1 MEAIELMIEEH
12 ENIRRMLK
20 VVRAYSYKV
29 LNGEKVD
36 YNDFYK
42 IIDFIKNYADK
53 NHHCKEE
60 DVLFKI
66 IDRQFNMKNGPIMG
80 MLIEHDQ
87 GRLFIHN
94 LETALKELEEGN
106 EESKLDIIANAV
118 SYADLLNRHID
129 KENNTIYMFANKSL
143 SKENKEELN
152 RISSELEAKSK
163 ESGIQ
168 DKYLNI
174 LKELEDKISKKTD

>member
-1 MEAIELMIEEH
+1 MEAIELMMEEH
-12 ENIRRMLK
+12 KNIKRMLK

-29 LNGEKVD
+29 LKGEEVD

-42 IIDFIKNYADK
+42 MIDFIRNYADK
-53 NHHCKEE
+53 HHHCKEE
-60 DVLFKI
+60 DVLFEI

-87 GRLFIHN
+87 GRLFIRN
-94 LETALKELEEGN
+94 LENALKELESGN

-129 KENNTIYMFANKSL
+129 KEDSTIYMFANRSL

-152 RISSELEAKSK
+152 KISFELEEKSK

-168 DKYLNI
+168 NKYLNI
-174 LKELEDKISKKTD
+174 LEELEKNI

>member
-1 MEAIELMIEEH
+1 MEAIELMMEEH
-12 ENIRRMLK
+12 KNIKRMLK

-29 LNGEKVD
+29 LKGEEVD

-42 IIDFIKNYADK
+42 MIDFIRNYADK
-53 NHHCKEE
+53 HHHCKEE
-60 DVLFKI
+60 DVLFEI

-87 GRLFIHN
+87 GRLFIRN
-94 LETALKELEEGN
+94 LENALKELENGN

-129 KENNTIYMFANKSL
+129 KEDSTIYMFANRSL

-152 RISSELEAKSK
+152 KISFELEEKSK

-168 DKYLNI
+168 NKYLNI
-174 LKELEDKISKKTD
+174 LEELEKNI

>member
-1 MEAIELMIEEH
+1 MEAIELMMEEH
-12 ENIRRMLK
+12 KNIKRMVK

-29 LNGEKVD
+29 LKGQEVD

-42 IIDFIKNYADK
+42 MIDFIRNYADK
-53 NHHCKEE
+53 HHHCKEE
-60 DVLFKI
+60 DVLFEI

-87 GRLFIHN
+87 GRLFIRN
-94 LETALKELEEGN
+94 LENALKELESGN

-129 KENNTIYMFANKSL
+129 KEDSTIYMFANRSL

-152 RISSELEAKSK
+152 KISFELEEKSK

-168 DKYLNI
+168 NKYLNI
-174 LKELEDKISKKTD
+174 LEELEKNI

>member
-1 MEAIELMIEEH
+1 MEAIELMMEEH
-12 ENIRRMLK
+12 KNIKRMLK

-29 LNGEKVD
+29 LKGEEVD

-53 NHHCKEE
+53 HHHCKEE
-60 DVLFKI
+60 DVLFQI
-66 IDRQFNMKNGPIMG
+66 IDRQFNMKNGPLMG

-87 GRLFIHN
+87 GRLFIRN
-94 LETALKELEEGN
+94 LENGLKEFEKGN

-129 KENNTIYMFANKSL
+129 KENSTIYMFANRSL

-152 RISSELEAKSK
+152 NISFELEEKSK
-163 ESGIQ
+163 EDGTQ
-168 DKYLNI
+168 NKYLNM
-174 LKELEDKISKKTD
+174 LKELEEKII

>member
-1 MEAIELMIEEH
+1 MRAIDLMMEEH
-12 ENIRRMLK
+12 KNIKRMLK

-29 LNGEKVD
+29 LKGEEVD

-42 IIDFIKNYADK
+42 MIDFIRNYADK
-53 NHHCKEE
+53 HHHCKEE
-60 DVLFKI
+60 DVLFQI

-87 GRLFIHN
+87 GRLFIQN
-94 LETALKELEEGN
+94 LETALKEFENGN

-129 KENNTIYMFANKSL
+129 KEDSTIYMFANRSL
-143 SKENKEELN
+143 SEENKEELN
-152 RISSELEAKSK
+152 NISSELEAKAK
-163 ESGIQ
+163 ESGTQ
-168 DKYLNI
+168 DKYLNM
-174 LKELEDKISKKTD
+174 LKELEAKII

>member
-1 MEAIELMIEEH
+1 MEAIELMMEEH
-12 ENIRRMLK
+12 KNIKRMLK

-29 LNGEKVD
+29 LKGEEVD

-42 IIDFIKNYADK
+42 MIDFIRNYADK
-53 NHHCKEE
+53 HHHCKEE
-60 DVLFKI
+60 DVLFEI
-66 IDRQFNMKNGPIMG
+66 IDKQFNMKNGPIMG

-87 GRLFIHN
+87 GRLFIRN
-94 LETALKELEEGN
+94 LENALKELENGN

-129 KENNTIYMFANKSL
+129 KEDSTIYMFANRSL

-152 RISSELEAKSK
+152 KISFELEEKSK

-168 DKYLNI
+168 NKYLNI
-174 LKELEDKISKKTD
+174 LEELEKNI

>member
-1 MEAIELMIEEH
+1 MEAIELMMEEH
-12 ENIRRMLK
+12 KNIKRMLK

-29 LNGEKVD
+29 LKGEEVD

-42 IIDFIKNYADK
+42 MIDFIRNYADK
-53 NHHCKEE
+53 HHHCKEE
-60 DVLFKI
+60 DVLFEI
-66 IDRQFNMKNGPIMG
+66 IDKQFNMKNGPIMG

-87 GRLFIHN
+87 GRLFIRN
-94 LETALKELEEGN
+94 LENALKELESGN

-129 KENNTIYMFANKSL
+129 KEDSTIYMFANRSL

-152 RISSELEAKSK
+152 KISFELEEKSK

-168 DKYLNI
+168 NKYLNI
-174 LKELEDKISKKTD
+174 LEELEKNI

>member
-1 MEAIELMIEEH
+1 MDAIELMMEEH
-12 ENIRRMLK
+12 KNIKRMLK

-29 LNGEKVD
+29 LKGEEMD

-42 IIDFIKNYADK
+42 IIDFIRNYADK
-53 NHHCKEE
+53 HHHCKEE
-60 DVLFKI
+60 DVLFEI
-66 IDRQFNMKNGPIMG
+66 IDRQFNMKNGPLMG

-94 LETALKELEEGN
+94 LENGLKEFEKGN

-129 KENNTIYMFANKSL
+129 KENSTLYMFANRSL
-143 SKENKEELN
+143 SKESKEELN
-152 RISSELEAKSK
+152 NISFELEEKSK
-163 ESGIQ
+163 EDGTQ
-168 DKYLNI
+168 NKYLNM
-174 LKELEDKISKKTD
+174 LKELEEKII